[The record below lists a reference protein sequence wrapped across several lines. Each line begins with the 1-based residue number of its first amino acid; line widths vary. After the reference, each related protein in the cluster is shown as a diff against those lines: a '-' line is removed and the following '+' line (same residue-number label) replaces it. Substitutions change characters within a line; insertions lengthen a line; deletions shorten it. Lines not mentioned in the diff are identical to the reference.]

1 MSDDNTHLKYT
12 LLFGGGAVRGIA
24 YSGTFKAIEEL
35 NIEFNTL
42 AGSSVGAVFAA
53 LVAVGYTSDEI
64 KNIFLKVN
72 YDLFRDIQIGI
83 GSQFA
88 LSKGEVFLDWMRE
101 LIEKKYY
108 GESYKKGTHRAVTF
122 GDIEKNLV
130 IITTDLSNFECKEF
144 SKAETSD
151 FEIAKAVRISSGMPG
166 LMKPVEYNNR
176 VLVDGDLQKSAPMWS
191 LSKNLQPDDERIVEF
206 RLEGDFQGNDHN
218 AIEYAN
224 AIYSYATST
233 GTKFLTKIY
242 GCRDNYD
249 YITIDTGDLNI
260 IDFNVSEEKRLELIE
275 NGYKQT
281 IEYFKSKLIT
291 KKQNLLSI
299 YKAVL
304 HKLDMCESQIF
315 KGNISQ
321 AKCELG
327 ELYMNLCDDIILI
340 NNKDRDCLNHF
351 KEIFIANYKT
361 PALFGKS
368 KLKNEK
374 LVTTELKSCKQN
386 ISERVDEF
394 SAYIEMFRE

>member
-1 MSDDNTHLKYT
+1 MDNVNLKYT
-12 LLFGGGAVRGIA
+12 ILFGGGAIRGVA
-24 YSGTFKAIEEL
+24 YSGALKAIEEL
-35 NIEFNTL
+35 DIKYDTL

-53 LVAVGYTSDEI
+53 LVAVGYNSEEI
-64 KNIFLKVN
+64 KNILLKVN

-88 LSKGEVFLDWMRE
+88 LSKGEVFLDWLRE
-101 LIEKKYY
+101 LIEKKFY
-108 GESYKKGTHRAVTF
+108 GDNYKKGRNKAVTF

-144 SKAETSD
+144 SKVETPD

-191 LSKNLQPDDERIVEF
+191 LSPNLQKEGERIVEF

-218 AIEYAN
+218 AIEFAN

-260 IDFNVSEEKRLELIE
+260 VDFNVSEEKRLQLVES
-275 NGYKQT
+275 GYNQT
-281 IEYFKSKLIT
+281 YDYFKNKLFE
-291 KKQNLLSI
+291 KKQMLLKI
-299 YKAVL
+299 YTEISQ
-304 HKLDMCESQIF
+304 HLDMCEFQIR
-315 KGNISQ
+315 KGNTYQ

-327 ELYMNLCDDIILI
+327 ELYMNLCENITLI
-340 NNKDRDCLNHF
+340 NSTDNKNINKF
-351 KEIFIANYKT
+351 KNAFLDNYKT
-361 PALFGKS
+361 PALFGKA
-368 KLKNEK
+368 KLNNEK
-374 LVTTELKSCKQN
+374 LVTAELINCKQTITSRIN
-386 ISERVDEF
+386 EYIK
-394 SAYIEMFRE
+394 YIETFSK